1 MAKQH
6 YIQMFSIHGLI
17 RSDNLELGRDADTG
31 GQVTYVLELARQL
44 STLDSVARVDL
55 FTRLIADKTV
65 SDDYANPMEAVNDK
79 MRIVRIQCGGRKYL
93 RKELLWPHL
102 DEFVDKTVKFIKRE
116 QALPDI
122 VHGHYPDAGYVAM
135 ELSRFFGAPFIFTGH
150 SLGRVKKQKLLS
162 DGVRAADLDRRYKID
177 HRIAVEEEVLSQ
189 ADLVVTSTRQEVV
202 EQYGLYNNNG
212 RPEFKVIPPGFDV
225 ERFYPYYRDMLTQ
238 SDKDEAAMFARASVL
253 QELNRFFM
261 HPDKPLILALC
272 RPDKRKNISGLVR
285 AFGEDLD
292 LQAMANL
299 AVFAGIRKDIE
310 SMEHNEREVLTD
322 MLLRLDQYDL
332 YGKMAIPKKHDFE
345 SEVPELY
352 RVAAEKGGVF
362 VNPAL
367 TEPFGLTL
375 LEASATGL
383 PIVATH
389 DGGPKDIVENCK
401 NGLLVDP
408 SEPGQIARALRKIIA
423 DRDQWDRY
431 SKNGIMNVRK
441 YYTWERHARQ
451 YMTAVEKL
459 AAAVETTD
467 MGAARPTDAIGRRL
481 TSLDAL
487 FVTDIDHTL
496 IGEDNT
502 QLKALLRALKANRPK
517 VGFVVATG
525 RSVESAKDHLKEYG
539 VNGVDVLITSVGAE
553 IYYGPRLQQS
563 RSWESHIAARWEP
576 AKIRRALRSLPFLTY
591 QEEDTQRRFKI
602 SYYMEPGKDRL
613 AEIHNRL
620 LNKKCKY
627 NLVYSHDQYL
637 DILPYRA
644 SKGKAIRF
652 LCYKWEIPLRNIVV
666 AGDSGNDEEMLRG
679 EPSAIV
685 VANYSTELDV
695 LRKSK
700 HVYFAKQPCAGGI
713 LEGLQKYRFFEKAKG
728 DA

>member
-1 MAKQH
+1 MGKQR

-17 RSDNLELGRDADTG
+17 RSDNLEMGRDADTG

-55 FTRLIADKTV
+55 FTRLVADKTV
-65 SDDYANPMEAVNDK
+65 SDDYANPMEVVNDK
-79 MRIVRIQCGGRKYL
+79 LRIIRVQCGGRKYL

-135 ELSRFFGAPFIFTGH
+135 ELSRFFGVPFIFTGH

-162 DGVRAADLDRRYKID
+162 DGVRAADLNRRYKID

-189 ADLVVTSTRQEVV
+189 ADLIITSTRQEVV

-225 ERFYPYYRDMLTQ
+225 ERFYPYYRDMLPQ
-238 SDKDEAAMFARASVL
+238 NDKDEAAMFARASVL
-253 QELNRFFM
+253 QELNRFFL
-261 HPDKPLILALC
+261 HPDKPLILALS

-285 AFGEDLD
+285 AYGEDLD

-310 SMEHNEREVLTD
+310 SMERNEQEVLTD

-352 RVAAEKGGVF
+352 RVAAENGGVF

-383 PIVATH
+383 PIVATN
-389 DGGPKDIVENCK
+389 DGGPKDIVENCQ

-408 SEPGQIARALRKIIA
+408 SEPDQIAGALRKIIT

-459 AAAVETTD
+459 AAAVETAD
-467 MGAARPTDAIGRRL
+467 MGTARPTDAIGRRL
-481 TSLDAL
+481 TGLDAL

-502 QLKALLRALKANRPK
+502 HLKALLRALKANRPT

-525 RSVESAKDHLKEYG
+525 RSIESAKDHLKEYG
-539 VNGVDVLITSVGAE
+539 VDGVDVLITSVGAE

-576 AKIRRALRSLPFLTY
+576 AKIRRALRALPYLTY
-591 QEEDTQRRFKI
+591 QEEATQRRFKI

-613 AEIHNRL
+613 AEVHNRL

-644 SKGKAIRF
+644 SKGKAMRF

-685 VANYSTELDV
+685 VANYSTELDA